1 MTTRTHPSRLL
12 AAVVVL
18 GILILTG
25 CATGEPQ
32 AEQSSAPASPTAV
45 PEPTTATATAPA
57 TNTATATAPAP
68 APHMATATATAAA
81 PVCTAG
87 MLSAVLETEMGGGA
101 AGSVYRQIIFT
112 NASDGECSIDGY
124 PGVSYVDA
132 AGEQVG
138 APAEREPGDSVG
150 VLLGP
155 GESAVAPVKQTYAEH
170 YGAGC
175 ELVGTA
181 GLRVYPPNAT
191 DFLIV
196 DQTGSACASEEIVLM
211 TVAPVKPL
219 AP

>member
-18 GILILTG
+18 GILSLTG

-32 AEQSSAPASPTAV
+32 AERSSAPASPTAV

-57 TNTATATAPAP
+57 TNTATAPATDM
-68 APHMATATATAAA
+68 ASATATATAAA

-87 MLSAVLETEMGGGA
+87 MLSTVLETEMGGGA

-112 NASDGECSIDGY
+112 NAADVECSINGY
-124 PGVSYVDA
+124 PGLSYVDA

-138 APAEREPGDSVG
+138 APAEREPGDSVD